1 MLGWIAVH
9 VERGRIET
17 DLESRATRVLRTA
30 GHGWASIVFSGRDG
44 VLVGTAPRREAAVE
58 ALALARGVW
67 GARVV
72 EGRTR
77 LAARETAA
85 TLPAASLAPAEPPG
99 TRARGPDATLP
110 LKATLPPIAATVMVI
125 ANAEGHIADAPPS
138 TVATSA
144 PAPIAEPHPDAVSVS
159 EPTLPP
165 DDEPTT
171 DAQKPQ
177 EAAPT
182 PAVETAAI
190 AATAEAA
197 AQTCQAAVR
206 AINVAAPVRFERGK
220 TELDGHGRSVLER
233 LVATAGS
240 CPDVGLRV
248 VGHADARGRAKRNLA
263 LSQRRARAVVTY
275 LIDKGIDAGRLEA
288 VGYGEAR
295 PVAPNDTAQN
305 RAKNRRIELEIKDP

>member
-1 MLGWIAVH
+1 MLSWIAVH

-17 DLESRATRVLRTA
+17 DLESRATLALRTA

-77 LAARETAA
+77 LAAREMA
-85 TLPAASLAPAEPPG
+85 T
-99 TRARGPDATLP
+99 TLP
-110 LKATLPPIAATVMVI
+110 LRAALPPIAATVTVI
-125 ANAEGHIADAPPS
+125 ESAEGHIADAPPF
-138 TVATSA
+138 TVAASA

-159 EPTLPP
+159 EPTLTP

-177 EAAPT
+177 EAAPRPT
-182 PAVETAAI
+182 VETAAI

-206 AINVAAPVRFERGK
+206 AINVAEPVRFERGK
-220 TELDGHGRSVLER
+220 TELDGHGRSVLEQ

-248 VGHADARGRAKRNLA
+248 VGHADARGRAKRNLV

-305 RAKNRRIELEIKDP
+305 RAKNRRIELEIKGP